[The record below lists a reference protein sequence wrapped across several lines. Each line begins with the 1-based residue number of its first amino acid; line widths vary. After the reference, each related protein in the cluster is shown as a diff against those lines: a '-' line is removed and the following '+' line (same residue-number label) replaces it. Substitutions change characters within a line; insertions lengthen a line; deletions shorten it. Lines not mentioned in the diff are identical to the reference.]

1 MITFFFTW
9 PPIVFATE
17 TVLVEGPVMM
27 KDEKSS
33 LNCKRKNIN
42 FPFWVIISI
51 TISTDNNCLKIYLA
65 NILITSANLEAT
77 WAYFRGS
84 TFKIGAIFA

>member
-9 PPIVFATE
+9 PPRVFATE

-33 LNCKRKNIN
+33 LNCKRKKDTY
-42 FPFWVIISI
+42 FPPGLS
-51 TISTDNNCLKIYLA
+51 
-65 NILITSANLEAT
+65 
-77 WAYFRGS
+77 
-84 TFKIGAIFA
+84 

>member
-33 LNCKRKNIN
+33 LNCKKKE
-42 FPFWVIISI
+42 
-51 TISTDNNCLKIYLA
+51 T
-65 NILITSANLEAT
+65 
-77 WAYFRGS
+77 
-84 TFKIGAIFA
+84 

>member
-1 MITFFFTW
+1 MLTFFFTW
-9 PPIVFATE
+9 PPRVFATE

-33 LNCKRKNIN
+33 LNCKRKKQTFSLLVYHIQN
-42 FPFWVIISI
+42 
-51 TISTDNNCLKIYLA
+51 DCLKNYLT

-77 WAYFRGS
+77 WAYFRGA

>member
-9 PPIVFATE
+9 PPMVFATE
-17 TVLVEGPVMM
+17 IVLVEGPVMM

-33 LNCKRKNIN
+33 LNCKRKKQTFSLLVYHIQN
-42 FPFWVIISI
+42 
-51 TISTDNNCLKIYLA
+51 DCLKNYLT

-77 WAYFRGS
+77 WAYFKGA

>member
-1 MITFFFTW
+1 MITFFSTW

-33 LNCKRKNIN
+33 LNCKRKKHKFSLLVYHIHN
-42 FPFWVIISI
+42 
-51 TISTDNNCLKIYLA
+51 DCLKIYLA

-77 WAYFRGS
+77 WAYLRGS